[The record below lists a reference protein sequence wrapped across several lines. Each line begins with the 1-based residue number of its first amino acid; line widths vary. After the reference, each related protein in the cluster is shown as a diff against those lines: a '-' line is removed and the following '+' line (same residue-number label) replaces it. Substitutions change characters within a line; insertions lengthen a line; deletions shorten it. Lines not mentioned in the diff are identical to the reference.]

1 MRLNQNYVIVLVGRI
16 RIIEKNRKHQ
26 RGCQSS
32 VAFCLYVTL
41 CGVNYVLI
49 SPRHEITQSV
59 GRVILNALKD
69 PSEPGF
75 RVHFV
80 HLSGQNYTPQEM
92 ATRQMYLSHPNEILL
107 WYFKRFAS
115 YRHIKPNTVHHWL
128 ADKQL
133 VTQNI
138 DGLDGKAGNVAY
150 VPIHG
155 RLDKVTVLHEQRL
168 DVPLIDAPWE
178 DVASACD
185 DLDDSA
191 RLTPVLLDA
200 FKISKTTLTP
210 EPDVSLKLI
219 VLLFDEYYTDLY
231 RMSEAEDWMQDAQC
245 IVFMGTS
252 FSVNITSIALRT
264 ALTNEAAIEVV
275 DPQPIDLGYERIE
288 YHRMTAAEYV
298 SDRSG

>member
-1 MRLNQNYVIVLVGRI
+1 
-16 RIIEKNRKHQ
+16 
-26 RGCQSS
+26 
-32 VAFCLYVTL
+32 
-41 CGVNYVLI
+41 
-49 SPRHEITQSV
+49 
-59 GRVILNALKD
+59 
-69 PSEPGF
+69 
-75 RVHFV
+75 
-80 HLSGQNYTPQEM
+80 M
-92 ATRQMYLSHPNEILL
+92 ATRQMYLSRPDEFLL

-128 ADKQL
+128 ADKRL

-138 DGLDGKAGNVAY
+138 DGLDGKAGNAAY

-155 RLDKVTVLHEQRL
+155 RLDRVTVLHEQGL

-210 EPDVSLKLI
+210 EPEVSLKPF

-231 RMSEAEDWMQDAQC
+231 RMSEAENWMHDAQRV
-245 IVFMGTS
+245 VFMGRS
-252 FSVNITSIALRT
+252 FSVNITIIALRT
-264 ALTNEAAIEVV
+264 ALANDADIEVI

-288 YHRMTAAEYV
+288 YHRMPAADYV
-298 SDRSG
+298 SDRAG

>member
-1 MRLNQNYVIVLVGRI
+1 MTKNTLYITGAGVSAESGIPTFRGTDGLWTVG
-16 RIIEKNRKHQ
+16 
-26 RGCQSS
+26 S
-32 VAFCLYVTL
+32 
-41 CGVNYVLI
+41 
-49 SPRHEITQSV
+49 
-59 GRVILNALKD
+59 
-69 PSEPGF
+69 
-75 RVHFV
+75 
-80 HLSGQNYTPQEM
+80 QNYTPQEM
-92 ATRQMYLSHPNEILL
+92 ATRQMYLSHPDEFLL

-138 DGLDGKAGNVAY
+138 DGLDGKAGNTGY

-155 RLDKVTVLHEQRL
+155 RLDKVTVLHEQGL

-178 DVASACD
+178 DVAVACD
-185 DLDDSA
+185 DMDDET

-210 EPDVSLKLI
+210 EPDVSLKPF

-231 RMSEAEDWMQDAQC
+231 RMSEAEHLIQEAQR

-264 ALTNEAAIEVV
+264 AISNQALIEVV
-275 DPQPIDLGYERIE
+275 DPQPIDLGYGRVE
-288 YHRMTAAEYV
+288 YHEMTAADYV
-298 SDRSG
+298 LERSE